1 MVETGR
7 RLELDEEE
15 TLLALG
21 VETSAG
27 TGSVGNLET
36 FFFRQKKQMV
46 FRNGCDGIF
55 YLLTRGSEVQAPL
68 EDMGRRGTL

>member
-7 RLELDEEE
+7 RFELDEEE

-46 FRNGCDGIF
+46 FRNGF
-55 YLLTRGSEVQAPL
+55 QKWL
-68 EDMGRRGTL
+68 

>member
-7 RLELDEEE
+7 RLGLVEEE

-27 TGSVGNLET
+27 TGSAGNLE
-36 FFFRQKKQMV
+36 KKQMV

-55 YLLTRGSEVQAPL
+55 LPPDERL
-68 EDMGRRGTL
+68 

>member
-7 RLELDEEE
+7 RLGLVEEE

-27 TGSVGNLET
+27 TGSAGNLEN
-36 FFFRQKKQMV
+36 FFQTEKANGFQKW
-46 FRNGCDGIF
+46 
-55 YLLTRGSEVQAPL
+55 L
-68 EDMGRRGTL
+68 

>member
-7 RLELDEEE
+7 RLGLVEEE

-27 TGSVGNLET
+27 TGSAGNLE
-36 FFFRQKKQMV
+36 KKQMV
-46 FRNGCDGIF
+46 FRNGCDRIF
-55 YLLTRGSEVQAPL
+55 YLLTRDSEVQAPL

>member
-27 TGSVGNLET
+27 TGSVENLE
-36 FFFRQKKQMV
+36 
-46 FRNGCDGIF
+46 I
-55 YLLTRGSEVQAPL
+55 YLEHSVAMRYELS
-68 EDMGRRGTL
+68 

>member
-27 TGSVGNLET
+27 TGSVGNLEKKANG
-36 FFFRQKKQMV
+36 FQKW
-46 FRNGCDGIF
+46 
-55 YLLTRGSEVQAPL
+55 L
-68 EDMGRRGTL
+68 

>member
-7 RLELDEEE
+7 RLGLVEEE

-27 TGSVGNLET
+27 TGSAGNLDN
-36 FFFRQKKQMV
+36 FFSDRKSKWFSEMV
-46 FRNGCDGIF
+46 VTESL
-55 YLLTRGSEVQAPL
+55 YLLTRDSEVQAPL

>member
-1 MVETGR
+1 MVETGW

-27 TGSVGNLET
+27 TGLVGNLDI
-36 FFFRQKKQMV
+36 FFSDRKSKWFSEMV
-46 FRNGCDGIF
+46 VTESL
-55 YLLTRGSEVQAPL
+55 YLLTRDSEVQAPL